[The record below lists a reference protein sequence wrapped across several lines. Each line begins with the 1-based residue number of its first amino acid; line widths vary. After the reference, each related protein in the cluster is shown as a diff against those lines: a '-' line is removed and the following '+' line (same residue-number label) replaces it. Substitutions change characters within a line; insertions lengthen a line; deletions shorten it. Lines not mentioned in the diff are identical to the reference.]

1 MSGDKTQTARKTEKE
16 MKKRDEQKA
25 QVKEKEKTH
34 SAQKA
39 QKKTETQS
47 AKKAQVKTFTEG
59 QILLPLV
66 RFALPVLA
74 ALFLQA
80 MYGAVDLMIVGWFT
94 DAGAVSAHVSAVTT
108 GSQIMMTLT
117 NLVASFAM
125 GATIL
130 LGQQIGRG
138 QAKKGGETIG
148 ACIVLFVCIGLVLTA
163 LCVPGAGLIAQI
175 MHAPKEAFELTTAY
189 VRICGAGMLVIIAY
203 NLIGSIFRGI
213 GDSITPLITVAI
225 ACVFNIAGDLVLVAG
240 FHMGTIGAA
249 IATVGAQAVSVVI
262 REQIRFQGDIIARI
276 TRLGLPIA
284 TQDLLVGISFL
295 IIQAIVNALGVVP
308 SAGIGVAE
316 KVCAFIMLVPSA
328 FMQSM
333 SAFVAQNAGA
343 GRFDRAEK
351 ALRYGILLSLS
362 VGIVMFYLSFFHG
375 VELALLFAKD
385 MDVAAAG
392 ADYLK
397 AYAIDCMLTPIFFC
411 FIGFF
416 NGIGMTRFV
425 MAQGI
430 ISAFCVRV
438 PVSFFMSKRVPVS
451 LFQIGL
457 ATPFSSSL
465 QIIMGLVCLYYVKR
479 KVKRTGMF

>member
-1 MSGDKTQTARKTEKE
+1 M
-16 MKKRDEQKA
+16 
-25 QVKEKEKTH
+25 V
-34 SAQKA
+34 
-39 QKKTETQS
+39 
-47 AKKAQVKTFTEG
+47 
-59 QILLPLV
+59 PLV

-80 MYGAVDLMIVGWFT
+80 MYGAVDLMIVGQFT
-94 DAGAVSAHVSAVTT
+94 DAGNVSAHVSAVTT
-108 GSQIMMTLT
+108 GSQIMITLT

-138 QAKKGGETIG
+138 QAQKGGETIG
-148 ACIVLFVCIGLVLTA
+148 ACIVLFACIGLVFTA
-163 LCVPGAGLIAQI
+163 LLVPGAGLIAKI
-175 MHAPKEAFELTTAY
+175 MHAPAEAFELTTAY

-203 NLIGSIFRGI
+203 NLIGSVFRGI
-213 GDSITPLITVAI
+213 GDSLTPLITVAI
-225 ACVFNIAGDLVLVAG
+225 ACVFNIAGDLLLVAG

-262 REQIRFQGDIIARI
+262 SFFLMRRRMSRNEMPFTLTGDQIRFQGDIIARI

-295 IIQAIVNALGVVP
+295 IIQAIVNALGVIP
-308 SAGIGVAE
+308 SAGVGVAE

-351 ALRYGILLSLS
+351 ALRYGILLSMA
-362 VGIVMFYLSFFHG
+362 VGIGMFYLSFFHG
-375 VELALLFAKD
+375 TELALLFAKD
-385 MDVAAAG
+385 MDVARAG
-392 ADYLK
+392 AEYLK

-451 LFQIGL
+451 LFEIGL